1 MGMQP
6 WMAMRSMSRDAS
18 VAERRLSPGTRRRVL
33 TYAAPYR
40 RAIIAFLAVV
50 VLDSILVVTVPLLL
64 KSLVDDGV
72 IPGDSSVVIRLALV
86 VAVIAVLDAVLTV
99 VSRWY
104 SSRIGEG
111 LINDLRTQV
120 FAHVLRQ
127 PIAFF
132 TRAQTGS
139 LVSRLNNDV
148 VGAQQA
154 FTSVLSNVVSNIVSV
169 VLVVGAMLA
178 LSWQLTLG
186 SLLLVPLFLIPAKLM
201 GKRLAELAHRQMNL
215 NADMGT
221 RMTERFNVAG
231 ALLVKLFGSPV
242 REEQEYAERA
252 GRVRDIGVQI
262 AFNRTIFMAA
272 LTLVAA
278 LATAMIYGFGGIMA
292 VNGTLSVGTL
302 LALSALLARLYG
314 PLTSLSNVRVDIM
327 TALISFERVFEV
339 LDLEPLVTEKAGAV
353 DLPAG
358 SLGVELDHVGFRYP
372 SADEVSLA
380 SLESVASGDRRGS
393 GVVLHDITVSV
404 PAGALVA
411 LVGPSGA
418 GKTTL
423 TSLVSR
429 LYDPTTGAVRI
440 GGVDLRDAT
449 MTSLRDRV
457 GVVTQDAHLFHD
469 TIRANLLYARP
480 DASDDEIHAALR
492 AAQISVL
499 VDELPEGLDTVVGDR
514 GHRLSGGEKQRL
526 AIARLLLKAPDVVV
540 LDEATAHLDSESE
553 VAVQRAL
560 DAALEGRTSIVI
572 AHRLSTIRQA
582 DLIVVL
588 DHGRV
593 VQTGRHADLLAA
605 GGLYALLHATQFDE
619 GRQDHAGDGR
629 TATSRRSGLG
639 PRPPTPSGL
648 ARDRPAVLGARL
660 SDV

>member
-6 WMAMRSMSRDAS
+6 WMAMRSMSRDSS
-18 VAERRLSPGTRRRVL
+18 VAERSLAPGTRRRVL
-33 TYAAPYR
+33 GYSRPYR
-40 RAIIAFLAVV
+40 ADIAAFLVVV
-50 VLDSILVVTVPLLL
+50 VLDSLLVVAVPLLL
-64 KSLVDDGV
+64 KAIVDDGV
-72 IPGDSSVVIRLALV
+72 VPKDPGVVVRLSLLV
-86 VAVIAVLDAVLTV
+86 AAIAVTDVVFTI

-104 SSRIGEG
+104 SARIGEG
-111 LINDLRTQV
+111 LINDLRVEV
-120 FAHVLRQ
+120 FGHVLRQ

-169 VLVVGAMLA
+169 VLVVGAMFA

-186 SLLLVPLFLIPAKLM
+186 SLLLVPLFIVPARLM
-201 GKRLAELAHRQMNL
+201 GRRLAALAHRQMTL

-242 REEQEYAERA
+242 REEEEYADRA
-252 GRVRDIGVQI
+252 GRVRDIGIEI
-262 AFNRTIFMAA
+262 AVNRTVFMAG

-278 LATAMIYGFGGIMA
+278 LATAMVYGFGGVMA
-292 VNGTLSVGTL
+292 VDGTLSVGTL
-302 LALSALLARLYG
+302 LALAALLARLYG

-339 LDLEPLVTEKAGAV
+339 LDLEPLVKERPGAV
-353 DLPAG
+353 ALPAG
-358 SLGVELDHVGFRYP
+358 PLGVTLQDVSFRYP
-372 SADEVSLA
+372 SADEISLA

-393 GVVLHDITVSV
+393 GVVLHDIDVDV
-404 PAGALVA
+404 PAGSLVA

-423 TSLVSR
+423 TSLVAR
-429 LYDPTTGAVRI
+429 LYDPSGGAVRI
-440 GGVDLRDAT
+440 GGVDLRDVT
-449 MTSLRDRV
+449 MDSLRDRV
-457 GVVTQDAHLFHD
+457 GVVTQEAHLFHD

-480 DASDDEIHAALR
+480 DATDAQVAAALR
-492 AAQISVL
+492 AAQISEL
-499 VDELPEGLDTVVGDR
+499 VEELPEGLDTVVGDR
-514 GHRLSGGEKQRL
+514 GHRLSGGEKQRF

-593 VQTGRHADLLAA
+593 VETGRHAELLAR
-605 GGLYALLHATQFDE
+605 GGLYADLHATQFDE
-619 GRQDHAGDGR
+619 KAVERAG
-629 TATSRRSGLG
+629 
-639 PRPPTPSGL
+639 
-648 ARDRPAVLGARL
+648 
-660 SDV
+660 